1 MATDGSNLGDVEL
14 VDMSGSASSPILVIL
29 EGNILDRNREKME
42 ECVYGPHFVEK
53 KGERSTCWQLMKK
66 LFATAKVGGVEI
78 GELLRALII
87 QWIELIL
94 VIIIQEKTKRF
105 VVCVTFTEISK

>member
-14 VDMSGSASSPILVIL
+14 VDMSGSAASPILVIL

-78 GELLRALII
+78 GEL
-87 QWIELIL
+87 
-94 VIIIQEKTKRF
+94 
-105 VVCVTFTEISK
+105 